1 MQNNALITALDAV
14 HAAIL
19 SGAIND
25 LGPLAD
31 TVEKAALSLSGVS
44 LPQLQIIHSKAARNA
59 LCLQSAMKGVRA
71 AQRRVA
77 ELRAASTGHVTY
89 DINGQRATLGN
100 VTGTLRQRI

>member
-14 HAAIL
+14 HTAIL
-19 SGAIND
+19 SGAISD
-25 LGPLAD
+25 LGTLAE
-31 TVEKAALSLSGVS
+31 TVEKAASSLDGIT
-44 LPQLQIIHSKAARNA
+44 LPQLQIIHNKAARNA
-59 LCLQSAMKGVRA
+59 RCLQSAMKGVRA

-89 DINGQRATLGN
+89 DNKGQRATLGS